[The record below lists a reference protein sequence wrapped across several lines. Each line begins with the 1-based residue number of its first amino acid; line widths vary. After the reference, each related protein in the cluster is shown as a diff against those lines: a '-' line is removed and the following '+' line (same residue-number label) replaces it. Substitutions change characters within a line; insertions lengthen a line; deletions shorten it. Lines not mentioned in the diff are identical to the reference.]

1 MLTPASRYE
10 LLLATPR
17 VYQPAAFLSVSASP
31 RAYNPGPLAQFLL
44 ITTLLSIVG
53 IIATGTLGFTAAPG
67 HIATHI
73 FCALATVIAGLFSQS
88 MTMFFFIGT
97 GKEIKDAA
105 NQDAEVV
112 QRTKAFK
119 TKVFPTAMYA
129 MAALMVTFIMG
140 GGVASGKTPHWLHI
154 TLFAASAAMY
164 GRAYW
169 VQLQAMLENA
179 ALMEKYLR
187 DDS

>member
-1 MLTPASRYE
+1 M
-10 LLLATPR
+10 
-17 VYQPAAFLSVSASP
+17 
-31 RAYNPGPLAQFLL
+31 AQFLL
-44 ITTLLSIVG
+44 ITTLFSIAG
-53 IIATGTLGFTAAPG
+53 LIATAVMGYTAAPG
-67 HIATHI
+67 HLAHHI
-73 FCALATVIAGLFSQS
+73 FFALGTVVLGLFSQS

-105 NQDAEVV
+105 KNDAEVV

-154 TLFAASAAMY
+154 ALFAASAAIY
-164 GRAYW
+164 
-169 VQLQAMLENA
+169 
-179 ALMEKYLR
+179 
-187 DDS
+187 S